1 MSKPRRYRCIK
12 EFFVNACDDD
22 GCLIENAPM
31 ITVPVGGVYEVS
43 TPGLESDY
51 YLISDSGWLDL
62 SAFPACRD
70 LQIDQTP
77 VNALV
82 KKRNSPAS
90 NTAIP
95 ASLVPTHSRSLLS
108 T

>member
-1 MSKPRRYRCIK
+1 MTEKPRKYRCVE

-51 YLISDSGWLDL
+51 YLISDSGWLD
-62 SAFPACRD
+62 
-70 LQIDQTP
+70 IDKETFEECFEE
-77 VNALV
+77 V
-82 KKRNSPAS
+82 SE
-90 NTAIP
+90 
-95 ASLVPTHSRSLLS
+95 
-108 T
+108 